1 LRDDIIATFDRLSPL
16 SRKLGTAVA
25 LGALEACVDREMN
38 GAGWL
43 RERYAETRSYP
54 DVVRMQAEHWAKD

>member
-1 LRDDIIATFDRLSPL
+1 LRDDILATIDRLAPL
-16 SRKLGTAVA
+16 ARRLGTTAA
-25 LGALEACVDREMN
+25 LGALGACVDREMN